1 MKMLDLEHARGS
13 LGRGLARQ
21 ALTEAEAGC
30 ADAAG
35 IVHSLHDLGP
45 NPLNRARHARRLM
58 RRRGVLRA
66 SATRG
71 GVAVVFRN
79 TLDVIV
85 RKDGTDCFRESRI
98 AWTSVRARAGKHMIS
113 FVTWQV
119 QVGLHAMQRYVER
132 SACQLANLLPQM
144 DRAMAD
150 ALDWLDREDPLRDGD
165 DEYLPLGSGVWAGG
179 IDILASDAAWGPAF
193 AGDARPLPV
202 FSVRTFMGEEE
213 MRPMVWL
220 GWAEATGA
228 SRGATLPLQ
237 TAPSAA

>member
-21 ALTEAEAGC
+21 ALAEAEADC

-35 IVHSLHDLGP
+35 IVHSLHDLAP
-45 NPLNRARHARRLM
+45 NPRNRARHARRLM

-71 GVAVVFRN
+71 GVALVFRN
-79 TLDVIV
+79 ALEVIV
-85 RKDGTDCFRESRI
+85 RKDGTDCYRERRI
-98 AWTSVRARAGKHMIS
+98 AWTNVRARAGKHMIS

-119 QVGLHAMQRYVER
+119 QVGLHAMQRHVER
-132 SACQLANLLPQM
+132 SACQLASLLPQM
-144 DRAMAD
+144 DRAMTD
-150 ALDWLDREDPLRDGD
+150 ALDWLDREAPLRDGE
-165 DEYLPLGSGVWAGG
+165 DEYLPFLSGVWAGG
-179 IDILASDAAWGPAF
+179 LDVMASDPAWGPAF
-193 AGDARPLPV
+193 TGDDRPLPV
-202 FSVRTFMGEEE
+202 FSARTFLGEEE

-220 GWAEATGA
+220 GWSEATGA
-228 SRGATLPLQ
+228 TRGAAVPLR

>member
-21 ALTEAEAGC
+21 ALEEAEADC

-35 IVHSLHDLGP
+35 IVRSLHDLRP
-45 NPLNRARHARRLM
+45 NLRNHARHARRLM

-66 SATRG
+66 STTG
-71 GVAVVFRN
+71 CDLQVVFRN
-79 TLDVIV
+79 TLDVTV
-85 RKDGTDCFRESRI
+85 RKDGTDCFRERRI

-119 QVGLHAMQRYVER
+119 QAGLHAMQRHVQR
-132 SACQLANLLPQM
+132 SDCPLHNLLPQL
-144 DRAMAD
+144 DGAMTE
-150 ALDWLDREDPLRDGD
+150 ALEWLDREDPMRDGD
-165 DEYLPLGSGVWAGG
+165 DEYLPLRSGVWAGG
-179 IDILASDAAWGPAF
+179 LDMLASDPAWGPAF
-193 AGDARPLPV
+193 AGDDGPLPV
-202 FSVRTFMGEEE
+202 FSVRTFLGEEE

-220 GWAEATGA
+220 GWSEATGA
-228 SRGATLPLQ
+228 SRGATASLR

>member
-1 MKMLDLEHARGS
+1 MKMLNLEHARGS

-21 ALTEAEAGC
+21 ALEAAEADC

-35 IVHSLHDLGP
+35 IVHSLHDLAP
-45 NPLNRARHARRLM
+45 NPRNRARHARRLM

-85 RKDGTDCFRESRI
+85 RKDGTDCYREPRI

-119 QVGLHAMQRYVER
+119 QVGLHAMQRHVER

-144 DRAMAD
+144 DGAMTD
-150 ALDWLDREDPLRDGD
+150 ALDWLGRAIMETSSSTSQISPATGVSTSTSRPIVCSTDSVPTRRASARRCGRFAICWRRQVFPRIGM
-165 DEYLPLGSGVWAGG
+165 LPLWHGARLT
-179 IDILASDAAWGPAF
+179 DLA
-193 AGDARPLPV
+193 ARLP
-202 FSVRTFMGEEE
+202 
-213 MRPMVWL
+213 W
-220 GWAEATGA
+220 
-228 SRGATLPLQ
+228 
-237 TAPSAA
+237 

>member
-21 ALTEAEAGC
+21 ALAEAEAGC
-30 ADAAG
+30 ADASG
-35 IVHSLHDLGP
+35 IVHSLHDLAP
-45 NPLNRARHARRLM
+45 NPRNGARHARRLM

-71 GVAVVFRN
+71 GVAVVFRH
-79 TLDVIV
+79 TLNVTV
-85 RKDGTDCFRESRI
+85 RKDGTDCYREPCI
-98 AWTSVRARAGKHMIS
+98 AWTSVRASAGKHRIS

-119 QVGLHAMQRYVER
+119 QAGLHALQRHVER
-132 SACQLANLLPQM
+132 SACPLHNLLPQM
-144 DRAMAD
+144 DRAMTE

-165 DEYLPLGSGVWAGG
+165 DEYLPFRNGVWAGG
-179 IDILASDAAWGPAF
+179 LDMLASDPAWGPAF
-193 AGDARPLPV
+193 AGDDRQLPV
-202 FSVRTFMGEEE
+202 FSVRTFLGEEE

-220 GWAEATGA
+220 GWSEATGA
-228 SRGATLPLQ
+228 TRGATLPLR